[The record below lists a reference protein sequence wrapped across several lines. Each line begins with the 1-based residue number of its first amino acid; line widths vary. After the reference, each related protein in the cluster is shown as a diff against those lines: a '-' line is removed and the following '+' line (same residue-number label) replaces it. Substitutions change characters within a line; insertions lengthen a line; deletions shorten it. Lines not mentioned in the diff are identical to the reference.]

1 MNTKRIKELAALTDG
16 ELARKL
22 LIQEFGNDSE
32 THWGN
37 NAHDERVM
45 VTISPDGIAQRTW
58 EADHWVR
65 LDEFDKDGFYAREIY
80 EGKAAYVDPACFLR
94 EPIPVQRRILQ
105 RPFRTGQELVYG
117 CLHWRC

>member
-45 VTISPDGIAQRTW
+45 VT
-58 EADHWVR
+58 
-65 LDEFDKDGFYAREIY
+65 K
-80 EGKAAYVDPACFLR
+80 
-94 EPIPVQRRILQ
+94 
-105 RPFRTGQELVYG
+105 
-117 CLHWRC
+117 

>member
-32 THWGN
+32 THWGS

-45 VTISPDGIAQRTW
+45 VNINKDGIYDR
-58 EADHWVR
+58 
-65 LDEFDKDGFYAREIY
+65 
-80 EGKAAYVDPACFLR
+80 
-94 EPIPVQRRILQ
+94 
-105 RPFRTGQELVYG
+105 
-117 CLHWRC
+117 